1 MTGLSS
7 SKVRGAAVARAGQT
21 EIRITRHSP
30 TSGADQSE
38 RSFEPAPPSDSSS
51 AVLALIEKIALD
63 PCADLEKLERMMTM
77 YERLKSKEA
86 ELAYNA
92 AKGRILKS

>member
-1 MTGLSS
+1 M
-7 SKVRGAAVARAGQT
+7 ARAGQT

-77 YERLKSKEA
+77 FQRLKGKEA

-92 AKGRILKS
+92 KAGS